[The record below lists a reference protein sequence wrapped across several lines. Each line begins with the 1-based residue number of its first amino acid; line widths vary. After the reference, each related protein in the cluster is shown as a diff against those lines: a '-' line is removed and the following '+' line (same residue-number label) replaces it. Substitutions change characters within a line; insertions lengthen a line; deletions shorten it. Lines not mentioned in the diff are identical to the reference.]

1 MENEEYFLPTPA
13 ARLFG
18 ILLIICGVFFL
29 LLIQPFSDWYVRTL
43 ENIHDIDQSR
53 RILVASSAL
62 PSMLFAALTSWLMTL
77 GHRTISL
84 KRWPPQGLPILY
96 RTRKHSG
103 HLAIIDGVICFLAG
117 GFTGLIAIFWFY
129 LTWKSYNL

>member
-1 MENEEYFLPTPA
+1 MDDEEYYLPTPA
-13 ARLFG
+13 ARIVG
-18 ILLIICGVFFL
+18 IILIICGVISL

-53 RILVASSAL
+53 RILVISTVI
-62 PSMLFAALTSWLMTL
+62 PSMLFASLTSWLMAL

-84 KRWPPQGLPILY
+84 KHWPPQGLPILY

-103 HLAIIDGVICFLAG
+103 HLAMIDGVVCFLAA

-129 LTWKSYNL
+129 MAWKSYNL